1 MAKPVPEGYH
11 TVTPYLSVKGAAAA
25 IDYYKEAFGAVEL
38 YRLPMGDRVGH
49 AEIRIGDSTLMLA
62 DEFPEMGSRSPESYG
77 GSPVG
82 MAIYTE
88 DCDAMFQRALAAGGT
103 ETRPMQDQ
111 FYGDRSGQLKD
122 PFGHLWTVCT
132 HKEDV
137 SPEEMKRRMA
147 AEMPQA

>member
-25 IDYYKEAFGAVEL
+25 IDYYKKAFGAVEL